1 MNESE
6 SQTVRI
12 LHTESSCGWGGQE
25 IRILTEMEGMSERG
39 YEMHLLCP
47 EESIIYGVAQK
58 NNLPV
63 TAIPIAR
70 KNLRGMFALRKWL
83 RQNRVD
89 VIITHSSTDSW
100 LSAVACKTMLRP
112 PRIIRLRHVSAA
124 IPNNFPTR
132 WLYNNACEHIVTTG
146 ECIRNQLIKDNAFAP
161 QRITSIPT
169 GLDLQKFSPGNKES
183 ARKQLNLPD
192 AKHIIGIIA
201 TLRSW
206 KGHCHLI
213 EAFSRLI
220 KQHKNLHLLIVG
232 EGPVREPVETLVADF
247 NLKEEVTF
255 AGNQENTVPWFQSI
269 DTFVLPSYANE
280 GVPQAL
286 MQAMAC
292 GLPVIGGAVGGL
304 PETIEEGKTGLL
316 FPPKDVSALVDAI
329 EKLLADPP
337 LAKQMGEAGYD
348 TARKKFGIDIMLDKT
363 CQVIDNA
370 MKS

>member
-6 SQTVRI
+6 AQTLRI

-25 IRILTEMEGMSERG
+25 IRILTEMEGMIGRR

-47 EESIIYGVAQK
+47 EESTIYGVAQK

-70 KNLRGMFALRKWL
+70 KKLRGMFALRKWL

-100 LSAVACKTMLRP
+100 LAAVACKTMLRP

-124 IPNNFPTR
+124 VPNNFPTR

-146 ECIRNQLIKDNAFAP
+146 KCIRDQLINDNGFAP

-169 GLDLQKFSPGNKES
+169 GLDLQKFSPGDKKA
-183 ARKQLNLPD
+183 ARKQLDLPES
-192 AKHIIGIIA
+192 KHIIGIIA

-220 KQHKNLHLLIVG
+220 KQHENLHLLIVG
-232 EGPVREPVETLVADF
+232 EGPIREPLETLVDEF

-292 GLPVIGGAVGGL
+292 RLPVIGGAVGGL

-316 FPPKDVSALVDAI
+316 FPPKDVSALVCAI
-329 EKLLADPP
+329 EKLLDAPQ
-337 LAKQMGEAGYD
+337 LAEQMGAAAYRAAQE
-348 TARKKFGIDIMLDKT
+348 KFGMQIMLDKT
-363 CQVIDNA
+363 CQVIDKA